1 MPKPFKTIGKTKVFQ
16 WFLEAGRPRKH
27 AKMAPWRFGCDFEGH
42 LAGHGRHLLANKAAK
57 SQHDPFLGP
66 SWAHL
71 GPILEHV
78 GAKVGL
84 RWVFLGASW
93 AVWRHFGALREAPG
107 RHLEAKVG
115 FGSIGLELTCAKKA
129 SCQNL

>member
-1 MPKPFKTIGKTKVFQ
+1 M
-16 WFLEAGRPRKH
+16 EAGRPRKH
-27 AKMAPWRFGCDFEGH
+27 AKLVPWGSGCGLEDH
-42 LAGHGRHLLANKAAK
+42 LARLGSHVVVNGAAK

-71 GPILEHV
+71 GPILEHL

-115 FGSIGLELTCAKKA
+115 LGSIDLELTRGKKA

>member
-1 MPKPFKTIGKTKVFQ
+1 M
-16 WFLEAGRPRKH
+16 EAGRPRKH
-27 AKMAPWRFGCDFEGH
+27 AKLVPWGSGCGLEDH
-42 LAGHGRHLLANKAAK
+42 LARLGSHVVVNGAAK

-71 GPILEHV
+71 GPILEHL

-115 FGSIGLELTCAKKA
+115 LGSIDLELTCGKKA